1 MPPQARQRNISYA
14 IAVNDALNR
23 YWGGGE
29 VMWVGNR
36 SGLPSGD
43 GSSPNYPFAT
53 LGGAGGALAKLQAT
67 TNRGHVIFVL
77 PGHAESISAADYLSD
92 MGAANSFAVVALG
105 TGTARATFTWTVAG
119 STLLMDTTSVI
130 FDNCRMFLAG
140 AHAAG
145 SALTVAAPITVSAAN
160 CGIVNS
166 EIWWGFDADQ
176 IVGIGI
182 TTTTAA
188 DGFKFNNN
196 RCYAETAAVPTT
208 TFLRL
213 NGADQLEIIGTHII
227 GPGSTVAT
235 AAPVQQLTTACLKS
249 TIKDSIFQNTLASST
264 AAFTAIAGCTGMI
277 HGCTFGILA
286 AGNGITTGS
295 GYQVANS
302 TTAVAGAA
310 GVATTG

>member
-1 MPPQARQRNISYA
+1 MPPQARQRNISYS
-14 IAVNDALNR
+14 IAVNSALNK

-29 VMWVGNR
+29 IFWVCNR
-36 SGLPSGD
+36 TGLPSGD
-43 GSSPNYPFAT
+43 GSSPNYPFST
-53 LGGAGGALAKLQAT
+53 LVAAVTALQAS

-77 PGHAESISAADYLSD
+77 PGHAESVSAADYLSA
-92 MGAANSFAVVALG
+92 MGAANSFAVVGLG
-105 TGTARATFTWTVAG
+105 TGTSRGTFTWTVAG
-119 STLLMDTTSVI
+119 STLLMDTTNVI
-130 FDNCRMFLAG
+130 FDNVRLFLAG

-176 IVGIGI
+176 IVTIGI
-182 TTTTAA
+182 TLGTAA
-188 DGFKFNNN
+188 DGFKFNGN
-196 RCYAETAAVPTT
+196 RCFAETAAVPTT

-213 NGADQLEIIGTHII
+213 NGADQIEIIGTHII

-235 AAPVQQLTTACLKS
+235 AAPVQQLTTASLKC

-264 AAFTAIAGCTGMI
+264 AAFTAMAGCTGI
-277 HGCTFGILA
+277 VDKCSFGILA

-295 GYQVANS
+295 GLQVTGS
-302 TTAVAGAA
+302 FTAVAGAA